1 MLVFGEWSVL
11 DLAVLKAVQLN
22 PVFNLYFLN
31 DTECGAKRN
40 SAYIFTFYKRFL
52 ASSCILFILR
62 LQPGGNRK
70 DSVTGIKEVGTQLL
84 GA

>member
-40 SAYIFTFYKRFL
+40 SAYIFTFYKQFL
-52 ASSCILFILR
+52 ASSRILFYFTSPAR
-62 LQPGGNRK
+62 RK
-70 DSVTGIKEVGTQLL
+70 SEGQCDRD
-84 GA
+84 